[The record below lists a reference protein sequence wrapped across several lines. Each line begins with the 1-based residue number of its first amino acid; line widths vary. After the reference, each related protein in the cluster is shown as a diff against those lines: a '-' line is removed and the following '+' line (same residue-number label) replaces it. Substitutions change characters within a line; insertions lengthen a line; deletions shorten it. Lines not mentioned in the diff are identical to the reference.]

1 MPEQLPLTL
10 PVRAA
15 LGRSDFIVGPC
26 NARVVDRIDAWPQ
39 WSDPVQYIYG
49 PVGCGKSHLATV
61 WLTRHSGQLAD
72 AASLCLTNGPAHD
85 WLSSS
90 TVDTTAGAGL
100 VVDGLE
106 ALTAEGEEVL
116 FHIVNHA
123 RAHNLFV
130 LLLARQGPAQL
141 TLHLRDLRSRLT
153 AMDALAFGQPDDTLL
168 SALFDKLF
176 RDRQL
181 DVAPR
186 VIQYLVTRVE
196 RNFHDVTKLVA
207 RIDHLSLSRQQ
218 AITIPLVS
226 EAMTNLT
233 S

>member
-1 MPEQLPLTL
+1 
-10 PVRAA
+10 
-15 LGRSDFIVGPC
+15 
-26 NARVVDRIDAWPQ
+26 
-39 WSDPVQYIYG
+39 
-49 PVGCGKSHLATV
+49 
-61 WLTRHSGQLAD
+61 
-72 AASLCLTNGPAHD
+72 
-85 WLSSS
+85 
-90 TVDTTAGAGL
+90 
-100 VVDGLE
+100 
-106 ALTAEGEEVL
+106 
-116 FHIVNHA
+116 
-123 RAHNLFV
+123 
-130 LLLARQGPAQL
+130 
-141 TLHLRDLRSRLT
+141 
-153 AMDALAFGQPDDTLL
+153 MDALAFGQPDDTLL